1 MTLDEM
7 IQSAKSGNAEMKRN
21 VAQSI
26 VWEDET
32 QPIDPYYL
40 DIALDFLQDAIEAG
54 DHEAMNTLGAMYY
67 KGRGVRQDYAKSV
80 EYYTKAAKEGNVFSM
95 SNLGYVYYYG
105 RNVKVDYEKAY
116 YYFTKSA
123 LLGDRVSTYKVGDM
137 YMLGKYVEKDPMTAV
152 KMYINLFNQ
161 LSGKVETQDDEDVYS
176 SVCLRIGRALHSGTG
191 IHKDLIQ
198 AKFFLTEA
206 LDYYETRLERGDTA
220 AQSGYNKAQK
230 ELNQIKGEMMN

>member
-67 KGRGVRQDYAKSV
+67 KGRGVRQD
-80 EYYTKAAKEGNVFSM
+80 
-95 SNLGYVYYYG
+95 
-105 RNVKVDYEKAY
+105 
-116 YYFTKSA
+116 
-123 LLGDRVSTYKVGDM
+123 
-137 YMLGKYVEKDPMTAV
+137 
-152 KMYINLFNQ
+152 
-161 LSGKVETQDDEDVYS
+161 
-176 SVCLRIGRALHSGTG
+176 LRG
-191 IHKDLIQ
+191 
-198 AKFFLTEA
+198 
-206 LDYYETRLERGDTA
+206 
-220 AQSGYNKAQK
+220 
-230 ELNQIKGEMMN
+230 